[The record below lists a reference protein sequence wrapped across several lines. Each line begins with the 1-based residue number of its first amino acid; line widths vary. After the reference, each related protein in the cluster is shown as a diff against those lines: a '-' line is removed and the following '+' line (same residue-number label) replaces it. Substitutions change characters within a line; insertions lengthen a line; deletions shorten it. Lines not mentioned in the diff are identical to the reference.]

1 MERSEQLAA
10 LAEFDKR
17 NRQYN
22 SYSLLSYKVVGVI
35 FGFIEAIFAMLPIG
49 EWGSSHVY
57 IQILFYYCMM
67 HMMYYG
73 AFAEV
78 RDGKKPFSIFEVLKY
93 APIEPRVIC
102 LDRAKRFSLFAG
114 KVMAA
119 FLSLQ
124 ILSSLLFTHTV
135 GIWNVLVPLAYG
147 AVSYAVMMLMLF
159 CSMIL
164 AVGVQRKTSK

>member
-49 EWGSSHVY
+49 EWGNIY

-78 RDGKKPFSIFEVLKY
+78 RDGKTAFSIFEVLKY